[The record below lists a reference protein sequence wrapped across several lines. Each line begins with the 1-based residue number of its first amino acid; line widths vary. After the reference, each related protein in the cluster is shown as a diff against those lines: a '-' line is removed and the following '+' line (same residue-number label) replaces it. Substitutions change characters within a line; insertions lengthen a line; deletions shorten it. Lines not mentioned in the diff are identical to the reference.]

1 MSSNETEKWLNKC
14 RNQGMSL
21 GLERTNNMLDR
32 LGNPELLI
40 PAIHVAGSNGKG
52 TACALISG
60 ALILSGKKVGTFTS
74 PHIVSME
81 ERIRI
86 NGQITNEN
94 SFRKAVEIVE
104 LAAEGKQFAWQESQ
118 EGRKIIEMN
127 ESELLESLQPT
138 FFEATYLI
146 AMLIFAEREVDVAV
160 LETGLGGRLD
170 ATNTCHPIACLITS
184 LSLEHSEI
192 LGDTIEKIAIEKA
205 GIAKQSCPLVLRNSS
220 AEVEEAIKQIIP
232 SPELLKIAIIPP
244 QLNYREEAKL
254 LVNKVLLETKFASAV
269 DYLEEANEKV
279 RWPAR
284 MQNINQKV
292 GVFTVEVI
300 LDAAHNPSGINKMLP
315 EFANKTDGRSWAL
328 FIGSSP
334 QGDIESF
341 LNPFVN
347 LCQDIGPPIL
357 VVVSEPQAGRHPPI
371 SHEILAEE
379 LRDYLPPGIPI
390 TGSQKPIDA
399 WKAFVSALAAAG
411 GQEVVLGL
419 STGSLYLQGNILK
432 IIGQTTNKDLALLP

>member
-146 AMLIFAEREVDVAV
+146 AMVIFAESGVDVAV

-184 LSLEHSEI
+184 LSLEHNEI

-300 LDAAHNPSGINKMLP
+300 LDAAHNPSGIKKMLP
-315 EFANKTDGRSWAL
+315 EFAKKTEGRSWAL

-334 QGDIESF
+334 REDIESF